1 MEIRF
6 NTKNTNLT
14 GSPIAFLASGHGWH
28 TDWSRMLG
36 SRTGTR
42 KHGACPVYTYLFTV
56 FQLGLFLRA
65 LRPARTGL
73 RPARFTRFT
82 SSSTMPI
89 YALKIKKKKKCVLFD
104 VDISLPVSALCVCC
118 RSWHDRSHPGVC
130 VHGCHLQPGRYR
142 RYVTISAADEIGRH
156 PIILSG

>member
-56 FQLGLFLRA
+56 LQLGLFLRA
-65 LRPARTGL
+65 LCPARTGL
-73 RPARFTRFT
+73 RPARFYTLYIEFYDAYLCT
-82 SSSTMPI
+82 KD
-89 YALKIKKKKKCVLFD
+89 LKKKKNVFILNGIRNRVLRCLFM
-104 VDISLPVSALCVCC
+104 
-118 RSWHDRSHPGVC
+118 H
-130 VHGCHLQPGRYR
+130 
-142 RYVTISAADEIGRH
+142 
-156 PIILSG
+156 